1 MTYEQHEAYAGL
13 PGRRFILPK
22 SVLENRTNAP
32 ENECFCLDEEDE
44 GVCPNT
50 GALFIGACY
59 GGDEGTVYYSL
70 LFVTL

>member
-1 MTYEQHEAYAGL
+1 MVYEQYETYADL

-32 ENECFCLDEEDE
+32 ENECFCLDKEDE

-50 GALFIGACY
+50 GALFVGACY
-59 GGDEGTVYYSL
+59 GGGGGTICHIRCHL
-70 LFVTL
+70 

>member
-1 MTYEQHEAYAGL
+1 MQFYETYADL

-32 ENECFCLDEEDE
+32 ENECFCLDKEDE

-50 GALFIGACY
+50 GALFVGACY
-59 GGDEGTVYYSL
+59 GGGGGTICHIRCHL
-70 LFVTL
+70 